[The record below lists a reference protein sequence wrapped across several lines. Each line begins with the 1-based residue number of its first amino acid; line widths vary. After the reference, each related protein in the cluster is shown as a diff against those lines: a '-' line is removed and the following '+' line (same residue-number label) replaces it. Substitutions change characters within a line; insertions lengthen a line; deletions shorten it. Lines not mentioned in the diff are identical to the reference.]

1 LIKNNNGGS
10 IMRYFSKIKILMVI
24 SMLLFNSFA
33 LAAANLPNFTEVV
46 KITKESVVNIN
57 TTQTIKKKIPNFNFP
72 FGFNPFGDFDIF
84 NAPEQYQ
91 EYKSKALGSGF
102 IISNDGYIVTN
113 NHVIEK
119 ADEINVK
126 LYNGKEY
133 KAKKIG
139 RDPLTDLALLKID
152 VENADLKPL
161 KLGDSDSLEVGEW
174 VLAIGN
180 PFGLESSY
188 TAGIISAK
196 GRDLGEGPY
205 DNFLQTDASINP
217 GNSGGPLVNLK
228 GEVIGINTAI
238 IASGQGLGFA
248 VPVNTLKNIL
258 PQLKKGIVKRGLLGV
273 QNLQELSSE
282 MIKELNLNIDHGV
295 IINGVIQGEPA
306 DLAGIKVGDIITA
319 IDGKPMKTPKDV
331 INYIGNQ
338 LPGKIVNIEILRVS
352 VDGKIERRTFNVKL
366 SERKDLT
373 QEDIES
379 QPIVVTSLTE
389 DEKKNLKLDYGV
401 KVAEVKP
408 GTNIH
413 RAGVR
418 KGEIILSINNQIINN
433 EDEFYSIYGKIE
445 KGKYVVLRL
454 YSKKGYKTIGFTKDQ

>member
-1 LIKNNNGGS
+1 MKRFLKVQLFIVA
-10 IMRYFSKIKILMVI
+10 ILMI
-24 SMLLFNSFA
+24 TSFA
-33 LAAANLPNFTEVV
+33 FAANLPNITEVV

-72 FGFNPFGDFDIF
+72 FGFNPFGDFDF
-84 NAPEQYQ
+84 FKGPEQYQ

-102 IISNDGYIVTN
+102 IISEDGYIVTN
-113 NHVIEK
+113 NHVVEK

-126 LYNGKEY
+126 LHNGKEY
-133 KAKKIG
+133 KAKKVG

-152 VENADLKPL
+152 VENAKLKPL

-174 VLAIGN
+174 VVAIGN

-258 PQLKKGIVKRGLLGV
+258 PQLKKGVVKRGFLGI
-273 QNLQELSSE
+273 QNLQEISPE
-282 MIKELNLNIDHGV
+282 MIKELNLNIEHGV
-295 IINGVIQGEPA
+295 IINGVLQGEPA
-306 DLAGIKVGDIITA
+306 DLAGVKVGDIIIA

-331 INYIGNQ
+331 VNYIGNQ
-338 LPGKIVNIEILRVS
+338 TPGKVVNIEIVRVS
-352 VDGKIERRTFNVKL
+352 IDGKVEKKNIQVKL
-366 SERKDLT
+366 SERKDLS
-373 QEDIES
+373 QEELAE
-379 QPIVVTSLTE
+379 QPIVVTSLTD
-389 DEKKNLKLDYGV
+389 DEKRNLKIDYGV
-401 KVAEVKP
+401 KVSDVK
-408 GTNIH
+408 TTSNAF
-413 RAGVR
+413 RAGIR
-418 KGEIILSINNQIINN
+418 KGEIILSVNNQVINN
-433 EDEFYSIYGKIE
+433 EDEFYSVYNKIE
-445 KGKYVVLRL
+445 KGRYVVIRL
-454 YSKKGYKTIGFTKDQ
+454 YSKKGFKTIGFTKD

>member
-1 LIKNNNGGS
+1 
-10 IMRYFSKIKILMVI
+10 MRYFSKIKILMVI

>member
-1 LIKNNNGGS
+1 MKRFLKVQLFIVA
-10 IMRYFSKIKILMVI
+10 ILM
-24 SMLLFNSFA
+24 FTSFA
-33 LAAANLPNFTEVV
+33 FATNLPNITEVV

-72 FGFNPFGDFDIF
+72 FGFNPFGDFDF
-84 NAPEQYQ
+84 FKGPEQYQ

-102 IISNDGYIVTN
+102 IISADGYIVTN
-113 NHVIEK
+113 NHVVEK

-126 LYNGKEY
+126 LHNGKEY
-133 KAKKIG
+133 KAKKVG

-152 VENADLKPL
+152 VENVQLKPL

-174 VLAIGN
+174 VVAIGN

-258 PQLKKGIVKRGLLGV
+258 PQLKKGVVKRGFLGV
-273 QNLQELSSE
+273 QNLQEISPE
-282 MIKELNLNIDHGV
+282 MIKELNLNIEHGV
-295 IINGVIQGEPA
+295 IINGVLQGEPA
-306 DLAGIKVGDIITA
+306 DLAGIKVGDIILS

-331 INYIGNQ
+331 VNYIGNQ
-338 LPGKIVNIEILRVS
+338 TPGKVVNIEIVRVS
-352 VDGKIERRTFNVKL
+352 IDGKIEKKNINVKL

-373 QEDIES
+373 QEELAD
-379 QPIVVTSLTE
+379 QPIVVTSLTD
-389 DEKKNLKLDYGV
+389 DEKRNLKIDYGV
-401 KVAEVKP
+401 KVSEIKP
-408 GTNIH
+408 TSNAF
-413 RAGVR
+413 RAGIR
-418 KGEIILSINNQIINN
+418 KGEIILSVNNQVINS
-433 EDEFYSIYGKIE
+433 EDEFYTVYNKIE
-445 KGKYVVLRL
+445 KGKYVVMRL
-454 YSKKGYKTIGFTKDQ
+454 YSKKGFKTIGFTKD

>member
-1 LIKNNNGGS
+1 
-10 IMRYFSKIKILMVI
+10 MRYISKIKILMVI
-24 SMLLFNSFA
+24 SILLFSSFA
-33 LAAANLPNFTEVV
+33 FAATNLPNFTEVV

-72 FGFNPFGDFDIF
+72 FGINPFGGFDLF

-91 EYKSKALGSGF
+91 EYKAMALGSGF

-133 KAKKIG
+133 KAKKVG

-152 VENADLKPL
+152 VENGDLKPL
-161 KLGDSDSLEVGEW
+161 KLGDSDSLEIGEW
-174 VLAIGN
+174 VIAIGN

-273 QNLQELSSE
+273 QNLQELSPE
-282 MIKELNLNIDHGV
+282 MIKELNLNVDHGV

-306 DLAGIKVGDIITA
+306 DLAGIKVGDIITS
-319 IDGKPMKTPKDV
+319 IDGKPIKTPKDV

-352 VDGKIERRTFNVKL
+352 VDGKIEKRTFNVKL

-379 QPIVVTSLTE
+379 QPIVVTSLTD
-389 DEKKNLKLDYGV
+389 DEKRNLKLDYGV
-401 KVAEVKP
+401 KVADIKP
-408 GTNIH
+408 GTNIY

-418 KGEIILSINNQIINN
+418 KGEIILSVNNQLVNN

-454 YSKKGYKTIGFTKDQ
+454 YSKKGYKTIGFTKD

>member
-1 LIKNNNGGS
+1 
-10 IMRYFSKIKILMVI
+10 M
-24 SMLLFNSFA
+24 
-33 LAAANLPNFTEVV
+33 
-46 KITKESVVNIN
+46 
-57 TTQTIKKKIPNFNFP
+57 
-72 FGFNPFGDFDIF
+72 
-84 NAPEQYQ
+84 
-91 EYKSKALGSGF
+91 
-102 IISNDGYIVTN
+102 
-113 NHVIEK
+113 
-119 ADEINVK
+119 
-126 LYNGKEY
+126 YNGKEY

-161 KLGDSDSLEVGEW
+161 KLGDSDSLEIGEW
-174 VLAIGN
+174 VVAIGN

>member
-1 LIKNNNGGS
+1 
-10 IMRYFSKIKILMVI
+10 MRYFSKIKILMVI
-24 SMLLFNSFA
+24 SMLLFNCFA
-33 LAAANLPNFTEVV
+33 FAAANLPNFTEVV

-161 KLGDSDSLEVGEW
+161 KLGDSDSLEIGEW
-174 VLAIGN
+174 VVAIGN

>member
-1 LIKNNNGGS
+1 
-10 IMRYFSKIKILMVI
+10 MRYISKIKILMVI
-24 SMLLFNSFA
+24 SILLFSSFA
-33 LAAANLPNFTEVV
+33 FAATNLPNFTEVV

-57 TTQTIKKKIPNFNFP
+57 TTQTIKKRIPNFNFP
-72 FGFNPFGDFDIF
+72 FGINPFGDFDLF
-84 NAPEQYQ
+84 NAPEQYR
-91 EYKSKALGSGF
+91 EYKSMALGSGF

-133 KAKKIG
+133 KAKKVG

-152 VENADLKPL
+152 VENGDLKPL
-161 KLGDSDSLEVGEW
+161 KLGDSDSLEIGEW
-174 VLAIGN
+174 VIAIGN

-273 QNLQELSSE
+273 QNLQELSPE
-282 MIKELNLNIDHGV
+282 MIKELNLNVDHGV

-306 DLAGIKVGDIITA
+306 DLAGIKVGDIITS
-319 IDGKPMKTPKDV
+319 IDGKPIKTSKDV

-352 VDGKIERRTFNVKL
+352 VDGKIEKRTFNVKL

-379 QPIVVTSLTE
+379 QPIVVTSLTD
-389 DEKKNLKLDYGV
+389 DEKRNLKLDYGV
-401 KVAEVKP
+401 KVADIKP
-408 GTNIH
+408 GTNIY

-418 KGEIILSINNQIINN
+418 KGEIILSVNNQLVNN

-454 YSKKGYKTIGFTKDQ
+454 YSKKGYKTIGFTKD

>member
-1 LIKNNNGGS
+1 
-10 IMRYFSKIKILMVI
+10 MRYFSKIKILMVI

-161 KLGDSDSLEVGEW
+161 KLGDSDSLEIGEW
-174 VLAIGN
+174 VVAIGN